1 MTRQV
6 EMTKINFK
14 SSGEVAGWE
23 TNFTID
29 LDRLTPNEA
38 DHLLLLID
46 KANFFKLPS
55 FIGQPVQ
62 YEFRYRITVETNAR
76 CHSVRFSES
85 TMPESLRPLLEEL
98 SSLAV
103 MV

>member
-1 MTRQV
+1 MTTV
-6 EMTKINFK
+6 NFK
-14 SSGEVAGWE
+14 CSGGLAGWE

-46 KANFFKLPS
+46 KASFFKFPHL
-55 FIGQPVQ
+55 FIGRPFKKD
-62 YEFRYRITVETNAR
+62 FRYRITVNTDAR

-85 TMPESLRPLLEEL
+85 TVPESLQPLLEEL

-103 MV
+103 VV